1 MPRKG
6 AVSPVVCNLGA
17 GNGFVLAYL
26 SLTGVLIKI
35 QDLITLR
42 YESALMS
49 LFQEELTGQLM
60 NEKGKSSDGT
70 FLSQI
75 SWRIKGNSNSKG

>member
-1 MPRKG
+1 M
-6 AVSPVVCNLGA
+6 GA
-17 GNGFVLAYL
+17 GNGFVLTYL
-26 SLTGVLIKI
+26 SLTGFLIKI

-49 LFQEELTGQLM
+49 LFQKEFAAQPM
-60 NEKGKSSDGT
+60 NERGRSSDGT

-75 SWRIKGNSNSKG
+75 